1 MEGKIAVLG
10 SADFVIPFSTMGL
23 DTYPVGDEREE
34 IIAGANEI
42 IEGRYA
48 LVVVSEQDAEIAEEI
63 FSAYQ
68 NLPIPSIVVVPF
80 TIESTGF
87 ATRALGESLKLAMG
101 VDILQ
106 SN

>member
-1 MEGKIAVLG
+1 MEGKVAVLG
-10 SADFVIPFSTMGL
+10 SVDFVIPFSTLGL
-23 DTYPVGDEREE
+23 DTYPVGDSREE
-34 IIAGANEI
+34 IIAGADAI

-48 LVVVSEQDAEIAEEI
+48 LVVVSEQDAKTAEEV

-68 NLPIPSIVVVPF
+68 NLPLPSIVVVPF
-80 TIESTGF
+80 TTESAGF
-87 ATRALGESLKLAMG
+87 ATRALGESLKMAMG

>member
-1 MEGKIAVLG
+1 MEGKVAVLG
-10 SADFVIPFSTMGL
+10 SADFVMPFSTMGL

-48 LVVVSEQDAEIAEEI
+48 LVVVSEQEAEMVEEI

-80 TIESTGF
+80 TTESTGF
-87 ATRALGESLKLAMG
+87 ATRALGKVLKMAMG